1 MDLAD
6 FFAIDRLA
14 EHDEET
20 LVESAMQL
28 QQVMMLYES
37 GIREIK
43 TKLDILADESRISG
57 KASPINAIKSRIK
70 TPRSIVGKLKRRG
83 FPVTLQSMMDNLNDI
98 GGIRVICPFIQDIY
112 TVADMLMRQS
122 DLTLI
127 EKKDYISSPKPNGYR
142 SQHLILEVPIFLAE
156 RTQPVRIEL
165 QIRTMAMNFWAT
177 IEHSLQYKY
186 KENIPEYIQQKL
198 LDASEAIIEVDHEMS
213 DVRDEIMDAQ
223 NSHRKKETLVKDIL
237 NNIQNLYKVANQREV
252 TKIQDEFYKVY
263 VLDDMLQLKHFAR
276 QLDIISEGYRAQSL

>member
-6 FFAIDRLA
+6 FFAIDRLS

-57 KASPINAIKSRIK
+57 KPSPINAIKSRIK

-98 GGIRVICPFIQDIY
+98 GGIRVICPFIQDIDR
-112 TVADMLMRQS
+112 TAE
-122 DLTLI
+122 LI
-127 EKKDYISSPKPNGYR
+127 RAIPCVQIQTEKDYIRSPKPNGYR
-142 SQHLILEVPIFLAE
+142 SYHMILSMPLRFLGNSQKTVWLEVQL
-156 RTQPVRIEL
+156 RTI
-165 QIRTMAMNFWAT
+165 AMDCWAN
-177 IEHSLQYKY
+177 IEHQLKYKQNIPDQALLIQELKRCADEITSTDLSLQT
-186 KENIPEYIQQKL
+186 IRDL
-198 LDASEAIIEVDHEMS
+198 IEHHE
-213 DVRDEIMDAQ
+213 EEPI
-223 NSHRKKETLVKDIL
+223 
-237 NNIQNLYKVANQREV
+237 
-252 TKIQDEFYKVY
+252 
-263 VLDDMLQLKHFAR
+263 
-276 QLDIISEGYRAQSL
+276 